1 LNAVLI
7 LVGLLVL
14 SYLGSFL
21 VGGRSVRGLGLPSGI
36 EYAALGFV
44 LGPHALGLVG
54 SDNLTAFEP
63 VVQVA
68 LGWIAFVI
76 GLDYGFAGERRVR
89 LGSLVLGT
97 VSALLT
103 GGAAAAAAWLAMDHL
118 GVGASTTQRILL
130 AGGAGAACAQTTRH
144 AIRWIVDRHEGQS
157 PLADRINEIAH
168 TDDFLPL
175 VAVALLFALEPTRDL
190 AMKVPLRD
198 WPAITIGLGLLM
210 GAGAALL
217 LRSEMPMEDTW
228 AVLFGVSLIAIGAA
242 TRLAI
247 STLTVCFF
255 MGMAVSALTSHH
267 GELRAMVGP
276 TERPVLLP
284 ALVLAGARL
293 DFRASSA
300 LPWIAAA
307 AIAARLVAKVVTGWL
322 LAAGSRPARKAGP
335 LVGLSLM
342 SSGVLAMCIGLAF
355 ALRFPGVVGDTVLAI
370 AALAATVGEFV
381 GPNRLR
387 RALIAAGEIEVDAKA
402 SPSDD
407 AKASPSDDAKASPS
421 DDAKASPSNEAKASD
436 AVDGGASV

>member
-1 LNAVLI
+1 VNAILI

-21 VGGRSVRGLGLPSGI
+21 VGGRSVRGVGLPSGV

-54 SDNLTAFEP
+54 GDNLAAFEP

-68 LGWIAFVI
+68 LGWLAFVI
-76 GLDYGFAGERRVR
+76 GLDFGFAGDRRVR
-89 LGSLVLGT
+89 IGSFALGSLG
-97 VSALLT
+97 ALLA
-103 GGAAAAAAWLAMDHL
+103 GGTAAAAAWFTMDRL
-118 GVGASTTQRILL
+118 GVGGSTTERILV
-130 AGGAGAACAQTTRH
+130 AGGAGAACSQTTRH
-144 AIRWIVDRHEGQS
+144 AIRWVVDRHDGHG
-157 PLADRINEIAH
+157 PLADRIDEIAH

-175 VAVALLFALEPTRDL
+175 VAVSVLFAFEPARDV

-198 WPAITIGLGLLM
+198 WPSITIGLGLLL

-217 LRSEMPMEDTW
+217 LRIEMPIEDTW
-228 AVLFGVSLIAIGAA
+228 AVLFGVSLIAIGTA

-255 MGMAVSALTSHH
+255 MGIAVSVLTAHRA
-267 GELRAMVGP
+267 ELRAMVGP

-284 ALVLAGARL
+284 ALVLAGARI
-293 DFRASSA
+293 DFRASPA

-307 AIAARLVAKVVTGWL
+307 VIAGRIVAKIVIGWL

-342 SSGVLAMCIGLAF
+342 SAGALAMCIGLAF
-355 ALRFPGVVGDTVLAI
+355 ALRFPGVVGDTVLVVS
-370 AALAATVGEFV
+370 ALAATVGEFV

-387 RALIAAGEIEVDAKA
+387 RALLAAGEIVEDSAPPAVDPK
-402 SPSDD
+402 PS
-407 AKASPSDDAKASPS
+407 SSEPPR
-421 DDAKASPSNEAKASD
+421 PSNPPTPTGRPRPSTMPR
-436 AVDGGASV
+436 GGTPF

>member
-1 LNAVLI
+1 VNAILI

-21 VGGRSVRGLGLPSGI
+21 VGGRSVRGVGLPSGV

-54 SDNLTAFEP
+54 GDNLAAFEP

-68 LGWIAFVI
+68 LGWLAFVI
-76 GLDYGFAGERRVR
+76 GLDFGFAGDRRVR
-89 LGSLVLGT
+89 IGSFALGSL
-97 VSALLT
+97 SALLA
-103 GGAAAAAAWLAMDHL
+103 GGAAAAGAWCTMDYL
-118 GVGASTTQRILL
+118 GVGGSTTERILL
-130 AGGAGAACAQTTRH
+130 AGGAGAACSQTTRH
-144 AIRWIVDRHEGQS
+144 AIRWIVDRHDGRG

-168 TDDFLPL
+168 TDDFFPL
-175 VAVALLFALEPTRDL
+175 VAVAVLFALEPAREV

-198 WPAITIGLGLLM
+198 WPSITIGLGLLL

-217 LRSEMPMEDTW
+217 LRSEMPIEDTW
-228 AVLFGVSLIAIGAA
+228 AVLFGVSLIAIGTA

-255 MGMAVSALTSHH
+255 MGIAVSALTAHRA
-267 GELRAMVGP
+267 ELRAMVGP

-284 ALVLAGARL
+284 ALVLAGARI

-307 AIAARLVAKVVTGWL
+307 VILGRIVAKIVVGWL
-322 LAAGSRPARKAGP
+322 LAAGSPPARKAGP

-342 SSGVLAMCIGLAF
+342 SAGALAMCIGLAF
-355 ALRFPGVVGDTVLAI
+355 ALRFPGVVGDTVLVVS
-370 AALAATVGEFV
+370 ALSATVGEFV

-387 RALIAAGEIEVDAKA
+387 RALLAAGEIVEASPEVDPK
-402 SPSDD
+402 PS
-407 AKASPSDDAKASPS
+407 SSEPPRTSEPPRPSGHPRPS
-421 DDAKASPSNEAKASD
+421 TIPRR
-436 AVDGGASV
+436 GAPF